1 MRLFRFRGV
10 SITREGIYYMLVLL
24 FIITGALIRNFQ
36 LLMILACMMVGPLV
50 YNMTIVVRAL
60 KRLRFSR
67 KLPHSICAGDPLLIE
82 LKVENSTRKN
92 TYAVVVEDQVR
103 LLEGGMLKSIET
115 VDIFFARIGNHAT
128 AVSTYRGEINQ
139 RGKYRLGPLRTT
151 TAFPLGLLR
160 NTFSVDVIDE
170 LLVYPKMGRLTPA
183 WKRLIEIEQTGFAAS
198 RRQHGLLEGD
208 FYGIRDWRAGDP
220 RQWIHWRTT
229 AKRGQL
235 VVQQFEK
242 QNQQDISVIV
252 DAWISKKPSD
262 EELDRVETAI
272 SMAATIVS
280 DLAAIGGCHL
290 MLVCKGSKTTIVSGS
305 ISQSMIHEALSN
317 LATLTPISGN
327 HLNDALSQT
336 LQESKHSSKVF
347 ILTPR
352 SIDLSDTEMFEGI
365 WRDTQMRSDLGRVNV
380 LSVAEGNMDSYFVMP
395 TENEIPEDAAFGEP
409 KT

>member
-10 SITREGIYYMLVLL
+10 SITREGVYYVLVLL

-36 LLMILACMMVGPLV
+36 LLMVLACMMVGPLV
-50 YNMTIVVRAL
+50 YNMTIVFRAL

-82 LKVENSTRKN
+82 LKVENTTRKN
-92 TYAVVVEDQVR
+92 TYAIVVEDQVR
-103 LLEGGMLKSIET
+103 LLEGGMGKPIET
-115 VDIFFARIGNHAT
+115 VDIFFARIGKRAT
-128 AVSTYRGEINQ
+128 VVSTYRGQINQ
-139 RGKYRLGPLRTT
+139 RGKYRIGPLRTT

-160 NTFSVDVIDE
+160 NTFSVDVVDD
-170 LLVYPKMGRLTPA
+170 LLVYPKMGQLTPA

-220 RQWIHWRTT
+220 RQWIHWRTS

-252 DAWISKKPSD
+252 DAWIPKKPSD
-262 EELDRVETAI
+262 EDLARVETAI

-290 MLVCKGSKTTIVSGS
+290 MLVCYGTKKTIVSGTV
-305 ISQSMIHEALSN
+305 SQSMILEALSN
-317 LATLTPISGN
+317 LATITPVSSN
-327 HLNDALSQT
+327 QLNDALSQT

-352 SIDLSDTEMFEGI
+352 YVDISDTEMFEGI
-365 WRDTQMRSDLGRVNV
+365 WRDTQQRADLGRVQV
-380 LSVAEGNMDSYFVMP
+380 LSVAEGSTDPYFVMP
-395 TENEIPEDAAFGEP
+395 KDDAATEDEA
-409 KT
+409 